1 MDAVSVTSPAG
12 FEAAGVV
19 ANIKPGGA
27 LDLAVVAAAE
37 AGPAAGVFA
46 LNRAAAAPVV
56 VSRAHLA
63 ASSSARAVVLNSGC
77 ANAATGDRGEAAAR
91 MMTERTGELL
101 GCAPEDVLVCST
113 GTIGTFLDEDAV
125 RGGIEAAVSALDRDR
140 TAAAAAARAIMTTDT
155 VPKETVVDAGGFVVG
170 GMAKGAGMVRPDMA
184 TMLAVLTTDAVVDPD
199 DLADALRTAVDRSF
213 HALNIDGCAST
224 NDAVAV
230 LASGASGVRPDP
242 LDLAG
247 ALTGACRHLAEQL
260 AADAEGASR
269 VVALRVTGAV
279 DDDVARAAGRAI
291 SDSVLVRSSFY
302 GGDPN
307 WGRVLGALGASD
319 VEFDPR
325 RVSIGYAGVVV
336 AAAGVTV
343 GYDEGALLDTL
354 ASGDF
359 VVAVHLGAGPGEATV
374 LTTDLT
380 PDYVRFNGERS

>member
-1 MDAVSVTSPAG
+1 MDAVSVTAPAG
-12 FEAAGVV
+12 FAAAGVV
-19 ANIKPGGA
+19 ADIKPGGA

-37 AGPAAGVFA
+37 AGPAAGVFT
-46 LNRAAAAPVV
+46 LNRAAAAPVL
-56 VSRAHLA
+56 VSRAHLVA
-63 ASSSARAVVLNSGC
+63 GPSARAVVLNSGC
-77 ANAATGDRGEAAAR
+77 ANAATGVRGDATAR
-91 MMTERTGELL
+91 MMTARTGELL
-101 GCAPEDVLVCST
+101 GCAPEEVLVCST

-125 RGGIEAAVSALDRDR
+125 RGGIEAAVSALGRDL
-140 TAAAAAARAIMTTDT
+140 TAGAAAARAIMTTDT

-184 TMLAVLTTDAVVDPD
+184 TMLAVLTTDAVVGSD
-199 DLADALRTAVDRSF
+199 DLADGLHTAVDRSF
-213 HALNIDGCAST
+213 HSLNIDGCAST
-224 NDAVAV
+224 NDSVVV
-230 LASGASGVRPDP
+230 LASGASGVRPNP

-247 ALTGACRHLAEQL
+247 ALAAACRHLAEQL
-260 AADAEGASR
+260 AADAEGAFR
-269 VVALRVTGAV
+269 VIALRVTGAV
-279 DDDVARAAGRAI
+279 DDAAARAAGRAI
-291 SDSVLVRSSFY
+291 SDSALVRSSFY

-336 AAAGVTV
+336 AAAGVAADH
-343 GYDEGALLDTL
+343 DEGALLDSL

-359 VVAVHLGAGPGEATV
+359 VVAVDLGAGPGDATV